1 MRKKMKPEAL
11 AFIKF
16 FNTQGVKFVDH
27 ETGEEIKVEE
37 YEDGCGENEETNK

>member
-16 FNTQGVKFVDH
+16 FQSQGVKFVDD
-27 ETGEEIKVEE
+27 ETGEEINVKEE
-37 YEDGCGENEETNK
+37 S